1 MRTMLL
7 ELSELLVPCC
17 RAGLSGWKVWGS
29 YSPAAAALVLLLLL
43 LLLLCNGLSEL
54 TNSLM
59 AYISLKDPGAVMA
72 AASVKA

>member
-43 LLLLCNGLSEL
+43 LLCNGLSEL

-72 AASVKA
+72 AAFVKA